1 MSTLADYHH
10 PPRIRR
16 ILASIAPIACPPD
29 IERFGLVDAVVDHM
43 EMTMRS
49 LPAAVRAAL
58 ITGLTGY
65 ELASMAWPGHLGRPA
80 SKLDRKRAIRY
91 YDAWR
96 HSPIRLQEE
105 FVKGIKGLLCLGYYE
120 MPQVKEQ
127 LDYTPDAWVSKV
139 KRRRLEVYGDEIRI
153 HEAKLFEPEPLP
165 PLPASI
171 RGAGGAPDDQSAG
184 PDSKE
189 AM

>member
-29 IERFGLVDAVVDHM
+29 IERFGLVDAVIDHM

-49 LPAAVRAAL
+49 LPAVVRAAL
-58 ITGLTGY
+58 ITGLSGY
-65 ELASMAWPGHLGRPA
+65 ELASMAWPGHFGRPA

-91 YDAWR
+91 YEAWR

-105 FVKGIKGLLCLGYYE
+105 FAKGIKGLLCLGYYE
-120 MPQVKEQ
+120 MPRVKEQ
-127 LDYTPDAWVSKV
+127 LGYTPDAWVTKV
-139 KRRRLEVYGDEIRI
+139 KRRRFEVYGDEIQR
-153 HEAKLFEPEPLP
+153 HEAKLFAPEPLP
-165 PLPASI
+165 PLPASV
-171 RGAGGAPDDQSAG
+171 RSADSPAD